1 MLVLTRKIGETIII
15 GGNITVTILDGGR
28 GEGVRIGIDAP
39 RDVSIH
45 RSEVVEA
52 VSASNREA
60 VAGSAGT
67 AASTAE
73 SPEQLI
79 LAALGLG
86 PADPAPVDP
95 AQTGPAPVDP
105 AATD

>member
-1 MLVLTRKIGETIII
+1 MLVLTRKIGEKIVI

-52 VSASNREA
+52 VSANNREA
-60 VAGSAGT
+60 AEGSTGPD
-67 AASTAE
+67 AE
-73 SPEQLI
+73 NSEQLI
-79 LAALGLG
+79 LAALGL
-86 PADPAPVDP
+86 
-95 AQTGPAPVDP
+95 TGA
-105 AATD
+105 

>member
-1 MLVLTRKIGETIII
+1 MLVLTRKIGEKIII

-52 VSASNREA
+52 VSANNREA
-60 VAGSAGT
+60 VRGPAGEPGT
-67 AASTAE
+67 E

-79 LAALGLG
+79 LAALGLVSAEG
-86 PADPAPVDP
+86 ADAISPKAP
-95 AQTGPAPVDP
+95 
-105 AATD
+105 

>member
-1 MLVLTRKIGETIII
+1 MLVLTRKIGEKIVI

-45 RSEVVEA
+45 RSEVVDA
-52 VSASNREA
+52 VSANNREA
-60 VAGSAGT
+60 AEGSAAVSGT
-67 AASTAE
+67 E

-79 LAALGLG
+79 LAALGLAS
-86 PADPAPVDP
+86 PE
-95 AQTGPAPVDP
+95 
-105 AATD
+105 

>member
-52 VSASNREA
+52 VSANNREA
-60 VAGSAGT
+60 VEGSTGT
-67 AASTAE
+67 AASAAE

-79 LAALGLG
+79 LAALGL
-86 PADPAPVDP
+86 
-95 AQTGPAPVDP
+95 APVDP
-105 AATD
+105 AAVDLAPVDPAAAE

>member
-1 MLVLTRKIGETIII
+1 MLVLTRKIGEKIVI
-15 GGNITVTILDGGR
+15 GGNITVTVLDGGR

-52 VSASNREA
+52 VSANNREA
-60 VAGSAGT
+60 VEGSAGSG
-67 AASTAE
+67 ASGAE

-79 LAALGLG
+79 LAALGLAG
-86 PADPAPVDP
+86 
-95 AQTGPAPVDP
+95 
-105 AATD
+105 AATFPKGP

>member
-1 MLVLTRKIGETIII
+1 MLVLTRKIGEKIVI

-52 VSASNREA
+52 VSANNREA
-60 VAGSAGT
+60 AEGSTGT
-67 AASTAE
+67 DAE
-73 SPEQLI
+73 NSEQLI
-79 LAALGLG
+79 LAALGL
-86 PADPAPVDP
+86 
-95 AQTGPAPVDP
+95 TGA
-105 AATD
+105 

>member
-1 MLVLTRKIGETIII
+1 MLVLTRKIGEKIVI

-45 RSEVVEA
+45 RSEVLDA
-52 VSASNREA
+52 VSASNLEA
-60 VAGSAGT
+60 VEGSA
-67 AASTAE
+67 ASASE

-79 LAALGLG
+79 LAALGLAG
-86 PADPAPVDP
+86 S
-95 AQTGPAPVDP
+95 
-105 AATD
+105 